1 MKTVVIVDDE
11 PPARR
16 KLARLLEA
24 HAEFRLV
31 GEAAS
36 VDAAAAVIEERRPD
50 LVLLDVRITGGTG
63 FDVLAK
69 LGPETA
75 PLPIFVTAHGEFAV
89 EAFAVRA
96 LDYLLKPV
104 SAARFAAA
112 MERAAKQLRAD
123 PGYLR
128 RILIREEG
136 ITYFVEAGAVDWME
150 SARNY
155 VVLHAGERTHIVRGT
170 LEGVLE
176 RLDPAQFTRLSRS
189 AAVNVARLRAV
200 ADGWAILAGG
210 TRVKASPRWISGLK
224 SAHWV

>member
-36 VDAAAAVIEERRPD
+36 VDAAVAVIEERQPD
-50 LVLLDVRITGGTG
+50 LLLLDVRITGGTG

-69 LGPETA
+69 LEPGTE
-75 PLPIFVTAHGEFAV
+75 PLPIFVTAYGEFAV

-112 MERAAKQLRAD
+112 IDRAAMQLRAD
-123 PGYLR
+123 PAYLR

-150 SARNY
+150 SAGNY
-155 VVLHAGERTHIVRGT
+155 VVLHVGERTHIVRGT
-170 LEGVLE
+170 LEGLLE

-189 AAVNVARLRAV
+189 AAVNVARLQAV
-200 ADGWAILAGG
+200 ADGWAILTGG
-210 TRVKASPRWISGLK
+210 TRVKASHRWISGLK